1 MAFDLHAYVA
11 AFNAGD
17 DAAVVE
23 TFFTEDVV
31 IDGPDRSLNG
41 RAAWMALLQ
50 SIHTGI
56 RETLTPLA
64 WAQSGNVLLS
74 EMQIDFSATE
84 DRPDFFYGPLMQGET
99 MRMRFFA
106 SYRLRGNLI
115 ERLALAWWP
124 VDAKA

>member
-17 DAAVVE
+17 DAAVVD

-31 IDGPDRSLNG
+31 IDGPGRSLVG
-41 RAAWMALLQ
+41 REAWTALLQ
-50 SIHTGI
+50 GIHSGI
-56 RETLTPLA
+56 RETLTPIA
-64 WAQSGNVLLS
+64 WAQSGDVLLS
-74 EMQIDFSATE
+74 EMQVDFVATE
-84 DRPDFFYGPLMQGET
+84 DRPHFFYGPLEKGEA

-106 SYRLRGNLI
+106 SYRLRGDLI

-124 VDAKA
+124 IEEPA